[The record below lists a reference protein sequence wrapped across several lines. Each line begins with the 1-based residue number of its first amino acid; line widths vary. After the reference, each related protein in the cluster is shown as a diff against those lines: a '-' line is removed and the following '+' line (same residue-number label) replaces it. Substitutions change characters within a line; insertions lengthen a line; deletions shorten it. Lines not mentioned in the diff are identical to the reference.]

1 MRAAVY
7 DRLGPAR
14 DVLRVVDLDRLEPAQ
29 GEVRVRV
36 RVSAVNPTDY
46 KARAATPGNTMP
58 FPYVIPH
65 QDGAGEIDA
74 VGKGVDPARLG
85 ERVWVYFAGFRR
97 AHGTAAQ
104 WVCLPERQA
113 VTLPKAVSFDLGA
126 SLGIPALTAHRAVF
140 SDGPVAG
147 QSILV
152 AGGAGAVGH
161 FAIELARHAGARVI
175 ATVSSPQ
182 KAALAEA
189 AGADLVIDYRTQ
201 DTVAVIRKVAAD
213 GVDRVVEVAPAA
225 NLQLDLGVITRGGT
239 IVTYGADSSDLRIPL
254 RDLMVANVTLRFLL
268 VYGVPEPALRQAIAD
283 VTSALTAGALSELP
297 AHRYELDEVAAAH
310 EAAEAGAI
318 GKVLIDIEQ
327 GRLL

>member
-1 MRAAVY
+1 MRAVVY

-14 DVLRVVDLDRLEPAQ
+14 DVLRVVDLDRPEPAE

-46 KARAATPGNTMP
+46 KARAATPGKTMP

-97 AHGTAAQ
+97 SHGTAAQ
-104 WVCLPERQA
+104 WVSLPERQA
-113 VTLPKAVSFDLGA
+113 VALPKAVGFDLGA

-140 SDGPVAG
+140 GDGPVAE
-147 QSILV
+147 QTILV

-161 FAIELARHAGARVI
+161 FAIELARHGGARVI
-175 ATVSSPQ
+175 ATVSSPR

-189 AGADLVIDYRTQ
+189 AGADLVVDYRDQ
-201 DTVAVIRKVAAD
+201 DAATAIRKAAPD
-213 GVDRVVEVAPAA
+213 GVDRIVEVALGA
-225 NLQLDLGVITRGGT
+225 NLRLDLGVIARGGT
-239 IVTYGADSSDLRIPL
+239 VVTYGADSPDPCIPV
-254 RDLMVANVTLRFLL
+254 RDLMVANITLRFLL
-268 VYGVPEPALRQAIAD
+268 IYGVPEPALRQAIAD
-283 VTSALTAGALSELP
+283 VTTALGDGALTELP
-297 AHRYELDEVAAAH
+297 AHRYELDEIAAAH

-318 GKVLIDIEQ
+318 GKILIDVE
-327 GRLL
+327 

>member
-1 MRAAVY
+1 
-7 DRLGPAR
+7 
-14 DVLRVVDLDRLEPAQ
+14 
-29 GEVRVRV
+29 VRVRV

-46 KARAATPGNTMP
+46 KARAATPGNTMLV
-58 FPYVIPH
+58 PYVIPH

-113 VTLPKAVSFDLGA
+113 VTLPEAVSFDLGA

-147 QSILV
+147 QCILV

-189 AGADLVIDYRTQ
+189 AGADLVIDYRAQ
-201 DTVAVIRKVAAD
+201 DTAAVIRKVAAD
-213 GVDRVVEVAPAA
+213 GVDRIVEVAPAA
-225 NLQLDLGVITRGGT
+225 NLHLDVGVISRGGT
-239 IVTYGADSSDLRIPL
+239 IVTYGTKTSWSLMSPCGSYSSTACPSPPAPGHHRGHERADRRRPQRAAGAPL
-254 RDLMVANVTLRFLL
+254 RTRRDRRRPRGSRSRRDRQGPHRHRMRS
-268 VYGVPEPALRQAIAD
+268 VPP
-283 VTSALTAGALSELP
+283 T
-297 AHRYELDEVAAAH
+297 
-310 EAAEAGAI
+310 
-318 GKVLIDIEQ
+318 
-327 GRLL
+327 

>member
-1 MRAAVY
+1 M
-7 DRLGPAR
+7 
-14 DVLRVVDLDRLEPAQ
+14 
-29 GEVRVRV
+29 
-36 RVSAVNPTDY
+36 
-46 KARAATPGNTMP
+46 
-58 FPYVIPH
+58 
-65 QDGAGEIDA
+65 
-74 VGKGVDPARLG
+74 
-85 ERVWVYFAGFRR
+85 YFAGFRR

-225 NLQLDLGVITRGGT
+225 NLQLDLGVITR
-239 IVTYGADSSDLRIPL
+239 AAPSSP
-254 RDLMVANVTLRFLL
+254 MA
-268 VYGVPEPALRQAIAD
+268 P
-283 VTSALTAGALSELP
+283 TAPTCASRSET
-297 AHRYELDEVAAAH
+297 
-310 EAAEAGAI
+310 
-318 GKVLIDIEQ
+318 
-327 GRLL
+327 